1 MAIINF
7 AHRQIT
13 TKIVYYGPGMSGKTT
28 NLEYIYRKVPEVQR
42 KKMVSVATE
51 LERTIFFDF
60 FPMDIGTIAGLK
72 VTFQLYTVPG
82 QVYYASTRKLV
93 LEGAD
98 GVIFVA
104 DSQDFRL
111 QANME
116 SFRDLY
122 ENLATYK
129 VDIRTLPVIIQYNK
143 RDLDSALPVNV
154 LEEEINYRYLPS
166 NEAIAST
173 GEGVFDTLKLTTA
186 KVLDN
191 LKREFERRRAKN
203 G

>member
-7 AHRQIT
+7 AQRQIM
-13 TKIVYYGPGMSGKTT
+13 TKIVFYGPGMSGKTT
-28 NLEYIYRKVPEVQR
+28 NLEYIYSKVPETQR

-60 FPMDIGTIAGLK
+60 FPMDIGAIAGLK

-93 LEGAD
+93 LDGAD

-111 QANME
+111 HANLE

-122 ENLATYK
+122 ENLASYK
-129 VDIRTLPVIIQYNK
+129 VDIRKLPIVLQYNK
-143 RDLDSALPVNV
+143 RDLETALPTEV
-154 LEEEINYRYLPS
+154 LQEKLNYRYLPAY
-166 NEAIAST
+166 EAVANV
-173 GEGVFDTLKLTTA
+173 GKGVFDTLKAVTDR
-186 KVLDN
+186 VLDN
-191 LKREFERRRAKN
+191 LKQEFERRK
-203 G
+203 